1 MLLFILLGALAWI
14 SMLLFIPLDAVAWI
28 TMLLF
33 IPLDALAWITML
45 LFAPLGALAWI
56 TMLLFI
62 PHSSRRIGLDH
73 HATVNSSRRLDLDHL
88 VTFHSSRR
96 LFSTVGS
103 LDRITMLFR
112 RLGLVDRVV
121 EGVEAAG
128 LKCTVYD
135 QEIFIAQRKFIN
147 AKCLEFTISKFFII
161 LWKCSLMLNGLELSS
176 KSTL

>member
-1 MLLFILLGALAWI
+1 MLLFIPLGALAWVTILLIILLGALAWI
-14 SMLLFIPLDAVAWI
+14 TMLLFIPLDAVAWI
-28 TMLLF
+28 TMLMLLF

-88 VTFHSSRR
+88 VTVHSSRR
-96 LFSTVGS
+96 LFSIVGS

-135 QEIFIAQRKFIN
+135 QEIFIAQKKFIN
-147 AKCLEFTISKFFII
+147 AEWLRIV
-161 LWKCSLMLNGLELSS
+161 
-176 KSTL
+176 